1 MEAALATGLSRFVD
15 EDYEGALAALD
26 EAAAL
31 DARKDP
37 ARSAD
42 LLAKRAAV
50 HAKLKQHA
58 RALVDADAALALDP
72 QCGGAWLRRGAALFH
87 LGQDFG
93 AARQAFLACRG
104 LRGVGSSG
112 GQFEQVQ
119 TWIRKCDA
127 ELSDSGIALPDE
139 APAAAPAAAAPAAA
153 PAVAPA
159 AARAAAAPAAP
170 GPAPGVA
177 AALEAAAKAPRA
189 PARFPSD
196 WYQSLTHVTIEVMV
210 KGVKAE
216 QVSQDLSARSV
227 ALEVRLSE
235 QETVS
240 FEWDLFGA
248 IDPAQSVL
256 KVLPMK
262 LELRLKKAD
271 ESQHWPALEATAGA
285 GAGAG
290 APLRSAALA
299 APAPVPLP
307 AAAPAPAARP
317 SAYASKKNW
326 DAIEKDLAK
335 ADDKPEGEE
344 ALNKLF
350 QDIYKNAN
358 EDTRRA
364 MIKSMQTS
372 GGTVLSTNWNEVAKK
387 DYEKERPA
395 PKGMQWK
402 SWEGEKLEV
411 GDDDDD
417 K

>member
-1 MEAALATGLSRFVD
+1 MEAALARGLSLFVD

-26 EAAAL
+26 QAAAL
-31 DARKDP
+31 DAREDP
-37 ARSAD
+37 GRSAD
-42 LLAKRAAV
+42 LLVKRAAV
-50 HAKLKQHA
+50 HAKLKQHP
-58 RALVDADAALALDP
+58 RALADADAALALDP
-72 QCGGAWLRRGAALFH
+72 KCGSAWLRRGTALFH

-93 AARQAFLACRG
+93 AARQAFVTCRG

-127 ELSDSGIALPDE
+127 ELSDMGISLPDE
-139 APAAAPAAAAPAAA
+139 SVEPTAPAAAPVPAPSA
-153 PAVAPA
+153 PTV
-159 AARAAAAPAAP
+159 RAATAVPASA
-170 GPAPGVA
+170 PAPGVA
-177 AALEAAAKAPRA
+177 AALDAAAKAPRA

-196 WYQSLTHVTIEVMV
+196 WYQSLTHVTVEVIA
-210 KGVKAE
+210 KGIKAE
-216 QVSQDLSARSV
+216 QVSQDLSARSA
-227 ALEVRLSE
+227 ALEIRLSE
-235 QETVS
+235 QETIS
-240 FEWDLFGA
+240 FEWELFGA
-248 IDPAQSVL
+248 IDPAQSIL

-271 ESQHWPALEATAGA
+271 ESQHWPALEAAA
-285 GAGAG
+285 SAA

-307 AAAPAPAARP
+307 AAAAAAPSARP

-335 ADDKPEGEE
+335 TDDKPEGEE

-372 GGTVLSTNWNEVAKK
+372 GGTVLSTNWGEVASKN
-387 DYEKERPA
+387 YEKERPA

-402 SWEGEKLEV
+402 SWEGDKLNV